1 MSANVKVPVFR
12 ISGAGGIVVFLYV
25 FVTFGALH
33 LAAISNP
40 NKRWSKVILGLGF

>member
-1 MSANVKVPVFR
+1 MANVPVPVFR

-33 LAAISNP
+33 LWAISNP
-40 NKRWSKVILGLGF
+40 ERRAAKVILALGF